1 MSNSKSIYLAFVLV
15 AVLSA
20 GAGFVL
26 WQATQKEQPPQQATL
41 LVLSQ
46 AREIP
51 DFELLDQDGAA
62 FGLEQ
67 LKGKWSLLFFG
78 FTHCPDICPST
89 LYDLSQLDRQL
100 ADSGGDS
107 SRHQVLFVS
116 VDPER
121 DTPQR
126 LKDYVGY
133 FSPEF
138 IAVTGEHGAMEPL
151 TRKLGIAYRVEQHE
165 DGAADYSV
173 DHSASILLVNPDGR
187 LHGVFPSPHDVAAMA
202 DEMQKLIK

>member
-1 MSNSKSIYLAFVLV
+1 LNKGKFIYLAFVLV
-15 AVLSA
+15 AVFSASA
-20 GAGFVL
+20 GFFL
-26 WQATQKEQPPQQATL
+26 WQATQKAQPPQQATL
-41 LVLSQ
+41 LVLPE

-51 DFELLDQDGAA
+51 AFSLVDQDGAA

-78 FTHCPDICPST
+78 FTHCPDICPGT
-89 LYDLSQLDRQL
+89 LYELSQLDRQI
-100 ADSGGDS
+100 AASGGDP

-126 LKDYVGY
+126 LKDYVAY

-138 IAVTGEHGAMEPL
+138 IAVTGEHGALVPL
-151 TRKLGIAYRVEQHE
+151 TRKLGIAYRIAEHE
-165 DGAADYSV
+165 EGAADYSV

-187 LHGVFPSPHDVAAMA
+187 LHGVFPSPHDVPAMA
-202 DEMQKLIK
+202 DEMQKLLN